1 MTSTRATKQALIKQ
15 LTRYK
20 ADNNISLR
28 NLSDEIGYPAVTV
41 HSWLSKKYLPTE
53 SNVDSIKIFLA
64 SKNMLTPTAR
74 MSEETANNLIKE
86 LRTFK
91 EQNELTYVELGEK
104 IGISEQVISN
114 WFQGLSAPTALNAYH
129 IRNFFATGDKQTTL
143 FGSIFETQLKQSDV
157 SMTTPDGTKYVSS
170 RSVAEWTEKRHD
182 HLMRDIENY
191 ISVFSDDEQTPNL
204 GNGLTPRVESYFI
217 ADTYQA
223 EDGGRAYK
231 MYWCSR
237 KGCEMIANKM
247 TGKKGIRFT
256 AQYIEVFHDME
267 QALNE
272 TPTQQ
277 PAPAPTPTP
286 QIDESPEL
294 AYIRSKLTEIMAESD
309 LQTIYKDLNQL
320 QTFVTMVKPWRAT
333 PKEELPPSN
342 LGVRK

>member
-114 WFQGLSAPTALNAYH
+114 WF
-129 IRNFFATGDKQTTL
+129 
-143 FGSIFETQLKQSDV
+143 
-157 SMTTPDGTKYVSS
+157 
-170 RSVAEWTEKRHD
+170 
-182 HLMRDIENY
+182 
-191 ISVFSDDEQTPNL
+191 
-204 GNGLTPRVESYFI
+204 
-217 ADTYQA
+217 
-223 EDGGRAYK
+223 
-231 MYWCSR
+231 
-237 KGCEMIANKM
+237 
-247 TGKKGIRFT
+247 
-256 AQYIEVFHDME
+256 
-267 QALNE
+267 
-272 TPTQQ
+272 
-277 PAPAPTPTP
+277 
-286 QIDESPEL
+286 
-294 AYIRSKLTEIMAESD
+294 
-309 LQTIYKDLNQL
+309 
-320 QTFVTMVKPWRAT
+320 
-333 PKEELPPSN
+333 
-342 LGVRK
+342 